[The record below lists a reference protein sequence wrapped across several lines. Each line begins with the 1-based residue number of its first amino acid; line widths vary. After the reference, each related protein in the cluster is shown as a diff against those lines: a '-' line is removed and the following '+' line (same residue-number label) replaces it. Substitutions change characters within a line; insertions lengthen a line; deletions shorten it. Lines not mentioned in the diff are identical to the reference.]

1 MTTSQDISAAIQGF
15 QNAIDQ
21 LFKRYE
27 RRRNSSSSSTH
38 DDDET
43 ITITEDA
50 RRQARKLVKHTQ
62 HLLER
67 LLAGRQS
74 LQSLLEWFQQE
85 WSRNLNSNHLVDHP
99 SQVLRQFLQTFL
111 RCQDGLV
118 VLTSG
123 ECRHPGDTQEA
134 RRQTKFPSRLGSL
147 EKRKDGYTS
156 LYRSDAVYSGFGWDE
171 FANETVGIQARL
183 CHLLGRFYHK
193 KKINQVWEYLV
204 DHGAQLVES
213 FLDQQ
218 ETAVKDLQQQL
229 QGMKSRLLEDIGQR
243 LHPTKVTFLTQDKME
258 RMLVVLPV
266 GQKISL
272 ERRADT
278 FQIQDSNGVLP
289 KDHKTPKDWDHLRLK
304 LPSSGSAS
312 AAVDPSSSSQLGK
325 HTSRRRRR
333 VIEDSDDSDNDD
345 GERIQV
351 LRKRPKQEKKNA
363 SASDGLMVKIETTK
377 PKQEA
382 EESLAVIK
390 SQMGVDAQGLE
401 TAREELERE
410 TNDKNNAPATTA
422 TTEDNNEEQETIRK
436 GERKVQ
442 RLKLILQRVRS
453 RSKVDDNELWDAREC
468 LREAYMALGN
478 DLMWLSSKTSEHCEE
493 ALDYFGN
500 AGELVQDQQDAHR
513 AISEQTNDNT
523 LESRFVGR
531 NLVLLQ
537 GQSSVNRGIA
547 LIEWSQ
553 LPESIGKPSAAK
565 NKKLRT
571 QAVKELSQA
580 QRFATDLRR
589 QARIDQQ
596 QTTSE
601 GSKEWIDT
609 VLEIFKADQLESLI
623 SRWIG
628 VAYWHH
634 QPSQQQKSVQAFDR
648 AGSFFFSRPL
658 NDMIRN
664 HQELVFGL
672 LEVGIECMHAGT
684 TLADVACTAMERL
697 TRAAT
702 ETRMEQGNELLSLI
716 QRSLERNA
724 KISETFESLKSQA
737 KMAQGIES
745 FQQDNNMISS
755 SDIRES
761 LVEIQKWWSD
771 IKSQPGGLGIES
783 SSGSRTIGS
792 DLPRG
797 DLFSLGLTTQQQ
809 QPVNRRFIVQEGAS
823 NRRKRGD
830 QSGTGTSHAWGS
842 SNNGDAAIHALG
854 DDEAAART
862 SRRPLQFRKW
872 GDELLPQIILESGES
887 KPKLVYP
894 AVAPEM
900 PPEMR
905 AMIEGN

>member
-1 MTTSQDISAAIQGF
+1 LPYIHTTVTTMNTSQDVTEAIQGF
-15 QNAIDQ
+15 QKAIDQ
-21 LFKRYE
+21 ILKRYE
-27 RRRNSSSSSTH
+27 RRTQ
-38 DDDET
+38 ET
-43 ITITEDA
+43 TEDA
-50 RRQARKLVKHTQ
+50 RRQARKLVRHTQ
-62 HLLER
+62 HLLEQ
-67 LLAGRQS
+67 LLDRRRS

-85 WSRNLNSNHLVDHP
+85 WSRNQNQLADHP
-99 SQVLRQFLQTFL
+99 LQVLQQFLQTFL

-118 VLTSG
+118 MLTSG
-123 ECRHPGDTQEA
+123 ECRHPGDSQEA
-134 RRQTKFPSRLGSL
+134 RQTKFPSRLGSL

-183 CHLLGRFYHK
+183 CQLLGRHYK
-193 KKINQVWEYLV
+193 KTQVWEYLV

-229 QGMKSRLLEDIGQR
+229 QGMKSRLLADIGQR

-258 RMLVVLPV
+258 RLLVVLPV

-272 ERRADT
+272 ERRADA
-278 FQIQDSNGVLP
+278 FQIHDSNGVLP
-289 KDHKTPKDWDHLRLK
+289 KDHKAPKDWENLRLQ
-304 LPSSGSAS
+304 LPSTS
-312 AAVDPSSSSQLGK
+312 AANSSSSAQDK
-325 HTSRRRRR
+325 HTARRRR
-333 VIEDSDDSDNDD
+333 VIEDSDDSDDK
-345 GERIQV
+345 ERVQV
-351 LRKRPKQEKKNA
+351 VRKRPKLEKKL
-363 SASDGLMVKIETTK
+363 SDGLTVKIETTK
-377 PKQEA
+377 PKQET

-390 SQMGVDAQGLE
+390 SQMGADAQGLE
-401 TAREELERE
+401 TAREELEQE
-410 TNDKNNAPATTA
+410 TNNNAPK
-422 TTEDNNEEQETIRK
+422 TEDDEEQETIRK

-442 RLKLILQRVRS
+442 RLKLILQRAQS
-453 RSKVDDNELWDAREC
+453 RLEVDGNEVWDAREC
-468 LREAYMALGN
+468 LREAHMALGN
-478 DLMWLSSKTSEHCEE
+478 DLLWLSSKTSGHCEQ

-513 AISEQTNDNT
+513 AMSMQTNDAT
-523 LESRFVGR
+523 LESRFVGH
-531 NLVLLQ
+531 NLLLLQ

-553 LPESIGKPSAAK
+553 LPEIRPATK
-565 NKKLRT
+565 NKLRT

-580 QRFATDLRR
+580 QTFATDLRR

-596 QTTSE
+596 QTIP
-601 GSKEWIDT
+601 GSKDWIDT
-609 VLEIFKADQLESLI
+609 ALEVFKSDQLESLI
-623 SRWIG
+623 SRWNG
-628 VAYWHH
+628 VAYW
-634 QPSQQQKSVQAFDR
+634 PSQQQKSVEAFDR

-658 NDMIRN
+658 NDIIRN
-664 HQELVFGL
+664 HQELLFGL
-672 LEVGIECMHAGT
+672 LEVGVECIHAGT

-697 TRAAT
+697 TRAN
-702 ETRMEQGNELLSLI
+702 ETRMEQGNALLSLI

-737 KMAQGIES
+737 KLAQGIQS

-771 IKSQPGGLGIES
+771 IKSQPGGLGVE
-783 SSGSRTIGS
+783 SGSRTGS

-797 DLFSLGLTTQQQ
+797 DLFSLGLTQQ
-809 QPVNRRFIVQEGAS
+809 QPVNRRFVVQEGAS

-830 QSGTGTSHAWGS
+830 RSGTVTSHAWGS
-842 SNNGDAAIHALG
+842 SNGDAATHALV
-854 DDEAAART
+854 DEAAST

-872 GDELLPQIILESGES
+872 GDELLPQIIAESGES

-894 AVAPEM
+894 AIAPEM
-900 PPEMR
+900 PPEIR